1 MISQVSIWDENKI
14 SPEKN
19 TCIKT
24 NEWHIDRKGASYKS
38 LYSGRT
44 TFLSMALVGAL
55 LAGIGLAHHH
65 WHRQHYQYHQCQQR
79 RQHHQRQQRQQR
91 QQHRRHRRLLLP
103 MSTVIHAL
111 RQATVDPV
119 TLVPLRA
126 MVVSSL
132 ASAIRNRGQPS
143 THQ

>member
-1 MISQVSIWDENKI
+1 MEFYVVS
-14 SPEKN
+14 
-19 TCIKT
+19 
-24 NEWHIDRKGASYKS
+24 
-38 LYSGRT
+38 T
-44 TFLSMALVGAL
+44 TRE
-55 LAGIGLAHHH
+55 HHH
-65 WHRQHYQYHQCQQR
+65 WHRQHYQYHQRQQR
-79 RQHHQRQQRQQR
+79 RQHHQRQQR